1 MRDKYEEELKKLN
14 SSISQMGKMIELAIE
29 SSVISLMGRDIES
42 AKAVR
47 LNDYAIN
54 DMEREIENQ
63 CMKLLLQQQ
72 ADGRRFKN
80 DYCSSQN
87 DYRHGKNW

>member
-63 CMKLLLQQQ
+63 
-72 ADGRRFKN
+72 
-80 DYCSSQN
+80 
-87 DYRHGKNW
+87 